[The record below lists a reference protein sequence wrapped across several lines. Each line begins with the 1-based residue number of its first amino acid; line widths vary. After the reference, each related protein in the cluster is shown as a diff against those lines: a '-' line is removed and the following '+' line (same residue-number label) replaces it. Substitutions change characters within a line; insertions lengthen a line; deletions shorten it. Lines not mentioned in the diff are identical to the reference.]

1 MKEISQKLIKQTL
14 YLTILIK
21 IGQQNQDVNLS
32 EESFLDNMNLILDEL
47 ASLKQIML
55 TFFISKWFIIH

>member
-21 IGQQNQDVNLS
+21 IGQQNQDVNLP

>member
-21 IGQQNQDVNLS
+21 IDQQNQDVNLS